1 MAGCGAGGRLEGLD
15 MEVPSGGAA
24 GRCASVWEGFLHRN
38 RVLPLTLSTTPLC
51 LQTRWFLNGS
61 EEKKI
66 NSEVLASL
74 LFVPCAFLHVE
85 LKSFHSHTSSDNLT
99 SWPIN

>member
-61 EEKKI
+61 EEKKSI
-66 NSEVLASL
+66 LKFSPHFYSSR
-74 LFVPCAFLHVE
+74 VPSCML
-85 LKSFHSHTSSDNLT
+85 S
-99 SWPIN
+99 